1 MKYLAPILI
10 PLLCLTSLL
19 EAAIITSV
27 EGNIFLINPTENP
40 NINPLV
46 NIQRPIEISNEEI
59 VDIAESKDKK
69 LDMVITW
76 DADEEQIYDFYDAQN
91 WNFSQSD
98 SQELNRDF
106 PISNILTITDALIL
120 EDSPS
125 YSNIEIN
132 DGFSVTLV
140 STDFTFQ
147 NNNGFTGVEDDENV
161 YSVLNITEGSSMDA
175 MFSAIG
181 LKINVDST
189 SSLTLRGAG
198 DSINSQI
205 ERSII
210 NLSPNAQ
217 LSLNSLD
224 QFIEQGDDIYLNGV
238 SFSQNPSILKFNG
251 TTATAIPETRFL
263 LFSAIPIILLLNKKR
278 RHP

>member
-1 MKYLAPILI
+1 MKYLVPILI

-205 ERSII
+205 ERSIV
-210 NLSPNAQ
+210 NLSPNAKLT
-217 LSLNSLD
+217 LSSLD
-224 QFIEQGDDIYLNGV
+224 QFAVQGSDIYLNGV

-251 TTATAIPETRFL
+251 ATGTAIPEINFV
-263 LFSAIPIILLLNKKR
+263 LFSAIPILLLLSNKKR
-278 RHP
+278 HP

>member
-132 DGFSVTLV
+132 DGFSVTLI

-198 DSINSQI
+198 DSINSQT
-205 ERSII
+205 ERSIV
-210 NLSPNAQ
+210 NLSPNAKLT
-217 LSLNSLD
+217 LSSLD
-224 QFIEQGDDIYLNGV
+224 QFVVQGDDIYFNGV

-251 TTATAIPETRFL
+251 KTGTAIPEAHFVL
-263 LFSAIPIILLLNKKR
+263 ISAIPIILLLGKR
-278 RHP
+278 KTY

>member
-76 DADEEQIYDFYDAQN
+76 DADEEQIYDFYDAPN

-132 DGFSVTLV
+132 DGFSVTLI

-251 TTATAIPETRFL
+251 TTATAIPETRFI

-278 RHP
+278 RL

>member
-1 MKYLAPILI
+1 MKRTLI
-10 PLLCLTSLL
+10 TLLSIVSV
-19 EAAIITSV
+19 AKSAVITSV
-27 EGNIFLINPTENP
+27 EGNVFLVNPTENP

-76 DADEEQIYDFYDAQN
+76 DADEEQIYDFYDAPN

-132 DGFSVTLV
+132 DGFSVTLI

-205 ERSII
+205 ERSIV

-238 SFSQNPSILKFNG
+238 SFAQNPSILKFNG
-251 TTATAIPETRFL
+251 NTGTAIPEAHLIL
-263 LFSAIPIILLLNKKR
+263 LSAVSTILLLSQR
-278 RHP
+278 RRL

>member
-1 MKYLAPILI
+1 MKRTLI
-10 PLLCLTSLL
+10 TLLSIISV
-19 EAAIITSV
+19 AKSAVITSV

-46 NIQRPIEISNEEI
+46 NIQRPIQISNEEV
-59 VDIAESKDKK
+59 VDIAESEDKK

-76 DADEEQIYDFYDAQN
+76 DADEEQIYDFYDAPN

-132 DGFSVTLV
+132 DGFSVTLI

-205 ERSII
+205 ERSIV
-210 NLSPNAQ
+210 NLSPNAKLT
-217 LSLNSLD
+217 LSSLD
-224 QFIEQGDDIYLNGV
+224 QFAVQGSDIYLNGV

-251 TTATAIPETRFL
+251 ATGTAIPEINFV
-263 LFSAIPIILLLNKKR
+263 LFSAIPILLLLSNKKR
-278 RHP
+278 HP